1 LFRWDLFFAKLY
13 TGSHFKGNYMSK
25 KKDWKGTEPVARS
38 AKQRELKKEW
48 DDMSPEDRK
57 AASRRQLVGFLEM
70 FQGSEPIMVL
80 NGKPQDHSPMT
91 KEEAD
96 LHLALF
102 DGEIEPTPEV
112 KLTLAQLEAL
122 RWPNNKKLQAKMWK
136 AMREVDEE

>member
-1 LFRWDLFFAKLY
+1 
-13 TGSHFKGNYMSK
+13 MSK

-38 AKQRELKKEW
+38 AKQQQIKEEW
-48 DDMSPEDRK
+48 DNMSPEDRK
-57 AASRRQLVGFLEM
+57 AASRRQFVGFLKM

-80 NGKPQDHSPMT
+80 NGKPQDHSPMSE
-91 KEEAD
+91 EEAD

-112 KLTLAQLEAL
+112 KLTLAQLGAV

-136 AMREVDEE
+136 AMEEVSSKK